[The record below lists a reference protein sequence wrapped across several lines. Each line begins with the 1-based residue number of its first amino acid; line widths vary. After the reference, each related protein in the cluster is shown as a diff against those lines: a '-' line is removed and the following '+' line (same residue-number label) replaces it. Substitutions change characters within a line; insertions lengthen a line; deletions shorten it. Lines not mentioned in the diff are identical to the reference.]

1 MPGRLTT
8 HVLDTAH
15 GTPAAGM
22 TIELWKIE
30 RAGTA
35 TLKTVVTNKDG
46 RTDQPLL
53 EGDDLLVGIYEL
65 VPFDPGLSELVM
77 EKASTEVLYRYA
89 VEHGAT
95 TLRQDAV
102 AKVRHGMTTLEEAMR
117 VTVGDL

>member
-1 MPGRLTT
+1 MAQRLVRRICVNCRKAFDPNPSERKLLGVPPEQTG
-8 HVLDTAH
+8 VKIYR
-15 GTPAAGM
+15 GAGCSRCM
-22 TIELWKIE
+22 
-30 RAGTA
+30 RSGYY
-35 TLKTVVTNKDG
+35 D
-46 RTDQPLL
+46 R
-53 EGDDLLVGIYEL
+53 VGIYEL